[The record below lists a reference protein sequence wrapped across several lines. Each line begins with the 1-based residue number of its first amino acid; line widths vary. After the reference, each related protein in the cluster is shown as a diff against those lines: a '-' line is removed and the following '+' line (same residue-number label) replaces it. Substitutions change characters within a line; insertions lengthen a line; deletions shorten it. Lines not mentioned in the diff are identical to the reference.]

1 MKPVQANTGLEAN
14 PSVSSPRSHRQ
25 QILAYLQNGG
35 KLTFFKSVRLFRC
48 RALAQRISELRAQG
62 HRIKSKM
69 VATPNGAKIAEYW
82 IEKKQSEG
90 SQ

>member
-1 MKPVQANTGLEAN
+1 MKPVQANTGSSTKHSLA
-14 PSVSSPRSHRQ
+14 SPRSHRQ

-35 KLTFFKSVRLFRC
+35 RLTFFKSVRLFRC

-62 HRIKSKM
+62 YRIKSKM

-82 IEKKQSEG
+82 IEKEQSEG